1 MHRLLKRQLSRVFG
15 KSYSADSLAP
25 ELQQFIETVS
35 RTYDDYDRETSFIEE
50 SLNLY
55 VEELVTAKK
64 IAESSNAAKSEFLA
78 NMSHEMLTP
87 LHAILNFAE
96 FGKLKIDEASREK
109 LSTYFINIHKS
120 SDRLLVLVDD
130 LLDMSKLEVGRMNF
144 VMAQQDLLTIAKSVI
159 SDLSSL
165 LEIKSLTT
173 EFNIKT
179 DNTYAYFDDVKIY
192 QVIHNL
198 LSNAIHS
205 SPEKTGIEITLSD
218 AKLPAKNMDETSDL
232 TPALAFSVSDKG
244 EGIPDDE
251 LDSIFEKFI
260 QSSNTKTG
268 AGGTGLGLAICD
280 QIIRRHS
287 GTIKAI
293 NNPEVGACLT
303 FILHRELF

>member
-15 KSYSADSLAP
+15 KSFSIDSLVP

-35 RTYDDYDRETSFIEE
+35 STYDDYDRETNFIEE

-55 VEELVTAKK
+55 VEELETAKK
-64 IAESSNAAKSEFLA
+64 VAESSNAAKSEFLA
-78 NMSHEMLTP
+78 NISHEIRTP
-87 LHAILNFAE
+87 LHAILNFAD
-96 FGKLKIDEASREK
+96 FGKSKIDEVSREK
-109 LSTYFINIHKS
+109 LLTYFINIHKS

-130 LLDMSKLEVGRMNF
+130 LLDLSRLEVGRMNF

-159 SDLSSL
+159 SHSNSL
-165 LEIKSLTT
+165 LAMKSLSIK
-173 EFNIKT
+173 FNIKT
-179 DNTYAYFDDVKIY
+179 DNTYAYFDDIKIY

-205 SPEKTGIEITLSD
+205 SPENTGIEITFFD
-218 AKLPAKNMDETSDL
+218 AKLPAKNMDETSNL
-232 TPALAFSVSDKG
+232 TQALAFSVSDKG

-268 AGGTGLGLAICD
+268 AGGTGLGLALCD

-287 GTIKAI
+287 GTIKAN

-303 FILHRELF
+303 FKLHRELY